1 MQAAARDGKSGSE
14 PESAAAAN
22 NSGMNNVIAPRHTV
36 QLRGWAVGNAPKDVW
51 LLSLGEALGPA
62 GASFLLGL
70 GPPHSVGGIPH
81 GLESPSAPHFV
92 GGIGLEPSASNN
104 SGINTV
110 IAVCGRTPVS
120 GVDQIAL
127 LALKM
132 LAKVGL
138 GNTKRCGGMPEREA
152 SAGAKG
158 ESMACSLLQPHAHMR

>member
-1 MQAAARDGKSGSE
+1 
-14 PESAAAAN
+14 
-22 NSGMNNVIAPRHTV
+22 
-36 QLRGWAVGNAPKDVW
+36 VGNVPKDVW

-70 GPPHSVGGIPH
+70 GGIAH
-81 GLESPSAPHFV
+81 GLKSPLAPHFV
-92 GGIGLEPSASNN
+92 GGIGLESPSASNN

-138 GNTKRCGGMPEREA
+138 GNTKRCGGMSEREA

-158 ESMACSLLQPHAHMR
+158 ESMACSDGEMRMRMRVRCVFITAGPSTKLLRLRCSTSLY